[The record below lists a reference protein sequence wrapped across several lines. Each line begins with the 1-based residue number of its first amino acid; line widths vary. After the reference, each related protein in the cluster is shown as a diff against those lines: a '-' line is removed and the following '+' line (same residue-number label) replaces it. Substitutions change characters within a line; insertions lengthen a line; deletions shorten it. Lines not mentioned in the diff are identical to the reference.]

1 MTPLRVGSLFS
12 GIGGLEL
19 GLERAGM
26 CTVFQVEIDDY
37 ARRVLT
43 KHWPDVPKFTDVRD
57 VGAHNLPECDVLCGG
72 FPCQNLSTAN
82 TAGTRNGLSGEKSGL
97 WVEFCRVIR
106 ETGPTAVV
114 VENIHKNWRA
124 WVPIVRRDLWAI
136 GYASVPILMRAD
148 EIGAPHPRARVFV
161 VAYANGDSESVRAV
175 HAEASRVQASSGF
188 DGHWRTPP
196 PGGFR
201 VDDGLSGGVGTHQL
215 RGYGNAVMP
224 QMSEVIGRAI
234 YATFSRL
241 GNP

>member
-1 MTPLRVGSLFS
+1 MTTLRVGSLFS

-26 CTVFQVEIDDY
+26 RTVFQVEIDDY
-37 ARRVLT
+37 ARRVLA
-43 KHWPDVPKFTDVRD
+43 KHWPHVPRFSDVRD
-57 VGAHNLPECDVLCGG
+57 VGVHNLPECDVLCGG

-97 WVEFCRVIR
+97 WTEYLRLVRGL
-106 ETGPTAVV
+106 GPAAVV
-114 VENIHKNWRA
+114 VENVAKSWRN
-124 WVPIVRRDLWAI
+124 WVPVVRRDLWAF
-136 GYASVPILMRAD
+136 GYASVPILLRSD
-148 EIGAPHPRARVFV
+148 EFGAPHPRARVFV
-161 VAYANGDSESVRAV
+161 VAYANGYGESVCALN
-175 HAEASRVQASSGF
+175 AEASRVQAASGF

-224 QMSEVIGRAI
+224 QMAEIIGRAI
-234 YATFSRL
+234 VATL
-241 GNP
+241 KKEAA